1 MSFWDGTRWVD
12 DAQPAHRISPT
23 TTLASVFWAFMLV
36 VGLVGSSALPGPTLG
51 SQPSLRVSPGSGWAG
66 QTVTAAGANLPP
78 RGRVLVVWDGS
89 TEGLTAATVDP
100 KGNLQVSFTVPPAA
114 DGVHTVGVTKATGKR
129 QLLAWVS
136 FTLMAASGPTPSPT
150 TTAPI
155 GTPAPGVTA
164 APGASPT
171 IAPAPTLA
179 PSAGPNPGGS
189 PAPSPT
195 AAPTATP
202 KPAPT
207 STPTMAPTPA
217 PTPATTARLLF
228 GLGSQAESARV
239 APITQA
245 APIHMLSS
253 WYNGP
258 NDLGWMTDSW
268 HRSIYQGAY
277 SAGFALH
284 LITWTPEPETTF
296 AASTGTVCGRA
307 YPLSAGWLDDM
318 RRLAQAFAGPAA
330 GPPLYVT
337 LLTEFQTYPCIDNA
351 WNANAEVNAYYRA
364 MISQY
369 EQAVAIFHQNA
380 PNARV
385 SLGWGGWQAD
395 WDDPAIGGGRS
406 MIPYFAT
413 AMANSD
419 FVSFQA
425 MHGVSNVAR
434 IRAMTDVLGAYGPV
448 MLAHH
453 MPDADTNSLSTVYST
468 FLDDVTALLTP
479 SSIAG
484 LVGDGLFAWSFLDD
498 KPMQA
503 SATTFS
509 VVATG
514 VTAFGR

>member
-1 MSFWDGTRWVD
+1 
-12 DAQPAHRISPT
+12 
-23 TTLASVFWAFMLV
+23 MLG
-36 VGLVGSSALPGPTLG
+36 VGLVGSSAFPGPTLG
-51 SQPSLRVSPGSGWAG
+51 SQPSLHVSPGSGWAG
-66 QTVTAAGANLPP
+66 QTVTVAGANLPP
-78 RGRVLVVWDGS
+78 RARILLVWDGS
-89 TEGLTAATVDP
+89 TEGLTTATVDP
-100 KGNLQVSFTVPPAA
+100 KGNLTVAFSVPPSA

-136 FTLMAASGPTPSPT
+136 FTLMAASGPTTSPAA
-150 TTAPI
+150 TAPI

-171 IAPAPTLA
+171 VAPAPTLA
-179 PSAGPNPGGS
+179 PTPGPSLGGSS

-195 AAPTATP
+195 AAPTGTP

-207 STPTMAPTPA
+207 PA
-217 PTPATTARLLF
+217 PTVAPTAAPAPATTARLLF

-239 APITQA
+239 APLTQA

-258 NDLGWMTDSW
+258 NDLGWMTDTW

-277 SAGFALH
+277 SAGFAMH

-296 AASTGTVCGRA
+296 TASTGTVCGRA

-318 RRLAQAFAGPAA
+318 RRLALAFAGPAS

-351 WNANAEVNAYYRA
+351 WNASAEVNAYYLA

-385 SLGWGGWQAD
+385 SLGWGGWQMN

-406 MIPYFAT
+406 LIPYFAT
-413 AMANSD
+413 AMSHSD

-425 MHGVSNVAR
+425 MDGVNNVSA
-434 IRAMTDVLGAYGPV
+434 IRAMTAALGAYGPV

-453 MPDADTNSLSTVYST
+453 MPDADTNSLSAVYAT
-468 FLDDVTALLTP
+468 FLNDVTALLTP
-479 SSIAG
+479 TSIAG

-509 VVATG
+509 IVATG
-514 VTAFGR
+514 VNAFGR

>member
-1 MSFWDGTRWVD
+1 MSFWDGARWVD
-12 DAQPAHRISPT
+12 DAQPAHRISTT
-23 TTLASVFWAFMLV
+23 TTLANVIWTLMLV

-78 RGRVLVVWDGS
+78 RARVVLVWDGS
-89 TEGLTAATVDP
+89 TEGLTTATVDP

-136 FTLMAASGPTPSPT
+136 FTLMAASGPTQSPAA
-150 TTAPI
+150 TAPS

-164 APGASPT
+164 APGPSA
-171 IAPAPTLA
+171 APTLA
-179 PSAGPNPGGS
+179 PKPAPSTGGS
-189 PAPSPT
+189 PAPAPT

-202 KPAPT
+202 R
-207 STPTMAPTPA
+207 PA
-217 PTPATTARLLF
+217 PTPGLTVAPTPTPPPPSTTARLLF

-239 APITQA
+239 APLTQA

-258 NDLGWMTDSW
+258 DDLGWMTDNW

-337 LLTEFQTYPCIDNA
+337 LLTEFQTYPCVDNA
-351 WNANAEVNAYYRA
+351 WNANAEVNAYYGA

-385 SLGWGGWQAD
+385 SLGWGGWQMN
-395 WDDPAIGGGRS
+395 WDEPAIGGGRS
-406 MIPYFAT
+406 LIPYFAT
-413 AMANSD
+413 AMSHSD

-425 MHGVSNVAR
+425 MDGASNVAA
-434 IRAMTDVLGAYGPV
+434 IRAMTAALGDYGPV

-468 FLDDVTALLTP
+468 FLNDVTALLTP
-479 SSIAG
+479 TSIAG

-503 SATTFS
+503 SATTFA

-514 VTAFGR
+514 VAAFGR